1 MRKKLKGQTF
11 NSSYLKAPLCYVNP
25 RAFTESQVIQNSVF
39 SLEPIPRGGIMYCLP
54 TGSELQLQYVLFS
67 EPVSRCDAVAAFQ
80 ADWTLDLS
88 EALHVP

>member
-1 MRKKLKGQTF
+1 
-11 NSSYLKAPLCYVNP
+11 
-25 RAFTESQVIQNSVF
+25 
-39 SLEPIPRGGIMYCLP
+39 MYCLP
-54 TGSELQLQYVLFS
+54 TSFELQLQYVLFC